1 MVTPAMDL
9 TDILR
14 AEISHYRQRF
24 RSRHPR
30 VGQAWNARSI
40 SWQADPTP
48 WFRKFDVSLD
58 HVLAAMG
65 GFPGPAWLETEIR
78 TNHGFQSFQHPEKIA
93 DAVRLFSSVELWKAV
108 GSNLGEDPKVV
119 KTKLL
124 LLVDRRNKIAHE
136 ADLDPTFP
144 GVRSPISPGVV
155 EEAIEFVAK
164 SCEAI
169 DAATV

>member
-14 AEISHYRQRF
+14 AEIVMIVSALDHYI
-24 RSRHPR
+24 HEL
-30 VGQAWNARSI
+30 ARLGMLEVFHGKRT
-40 SWQADPTP
+40 PTP
-48 WFRKFDVSLD
+48 SFRKFDVSLD

-65 GFPGPAWLETEIR
+65 GSPGPAWLETEIR

-144 GVRSPISPGVV
+144 GVRWPISPGVV

-164 SCEAI
+164 LCEAI